1 MATSRPKKRGN
12 EREHLKIKG
21 DPRAA
26 EDRHRGKRP
35 TSERPP
41 APRVKPK
48 RRER

>member
-1 MATSRPKKRGN
+1 MARPDPKKRAPTT
-12 EREHLKIKG
+12 EHLKINH
-21 DPRAA
+21 DPKAA
-26 EDRHRGKRP
+26 QDRHRGKRP